1 MKVDRKPIFVLLILG
16 FLFSC
21 APTPQQI
28 VPEKAVIP
36 PVDSV
41 FEKARRSTVRIVSW
55 TGTNIAYGSGFFA
68 AANKIA
74 TNIHVVARPGP
85 IFAKLV
91 DGKTIWTVEGVT
103 AYDVKNDLVVLR
115 IAGENAPLPLDNS
128 DKVQTGEPI
137 VAFGYPCGKYKVMPG
152 TIARS
157 KKIFNWLRMKID
169 TPVGSSGGPV
179 LNKDGQVIGII
190 VGYGDAFH
198 SYAIP
203 ANVLKVLLA
212 RSDSIESL
220 VDWRK
225 RDFIRASAYEIQGQ
239 KKYRANNHKEAIAL
253 FDKAIQLN
261 PETWVSYYNR
271 GAAKFR
277 LAESAKKHGNAGRAR
292 ELYQAAIDD
301 YTQTLEKSPWN
312 VSAYRYRG
320 RAKEALGQHEAAKA
334 DFKKA
339 KALLSQ
345 DTLLTDNR

>member
-1 MKVDRKPIFVLLILG
+1 MEVNRKSIFVLLTLV

-28 VPEKAVIP
+28 ISEEAVTL
-36 PVDSV
+36 PVDLVS
-41 FEKARRSTVRIVSW
+41 EKARRSTVRIVSW
-55 TGTNIAYGSGFFA
+55 AGTKIANGSGFFVA
-68 AANKIA
+68 PDKIA

-85 IFAKLV
+85 ILVKLV
-91 DGKTIWTVEGVT
+91 DGKTIWAVEYVA
-103 AYDVKNDLVVLR
+103 AYDVKNDLVVLK
-115 IAGENAPLPLDNS
+115 ITGESTPLRLGDS

-137 VAFGYPCGKYKVMPG
+137 IAFGYPGGKYKVMPG
-152 TIARS
+152 VIAYS
-157 KKIFNWLRMKID
+157 TKIFNWLRMKID

-225 RDFIRASAYEIQGQ
+225 RDFIRASAYDIQGQ
-239 KKYRANNHKEAIAL
+239 REYRGNDYKEAITN

-261 PETWVSYYNR
+261 PETWMSYYNR
-271 GAAKFR
+271 GTAKFR
-277 LAESAKKHGNAGRAR
+277 LAEFAKKHGNVGRAC

-301 YTQTLEKSPWN
+301 YTQTLKINPESIR
-312 VSAYRYRG
+312 AYRNRG
-320 RAKEALGQHEAAKA
+320 HAKEALGQKEAAEA
-334 DFKKA
+334 DFQKA
-339 KALLSQ
+339 KAL
-345 DTLLTDNR
+345 NPKVEK